1 MKDQKIKIKEITICL
16 HCGCS
21 EDIVKTQMNEL
32 NPLGLKYRLHWNN
45 RIDRNPGMYESYS
58 ELINHS
64 VATSSTEWII
74 LINDRTHPTIDEVE
88 KMIQLLENGYACVLL
103 YNVGFMGFSKE
114 LIRTIGW
121 WDQRF
126 TYGGWE
132 DRDWVWRIQKANLA
146 LYESQEGT
154 YDMSW
159 KSPLNVPGAVL
170 SGKFWEKKY
179 DTSNPEI
186 VRQLLP
192 EEDYPEWNKTLG
204 VPREDIRNSWKS
216 WNLSRLDIM
225 YDPRYRPGSGPSGSS
240 LLNNRKIVE
249 DF

>member
-1 MKDQKIKIKEITICL
+1 MKIKEITICL

-21 EDIVKTQMNEL
+21 KEVVNLQIDA
-32 NPLGLKYRLHWNN
+32 LKHLRIKYKLYWNN
-45 RIDRNPGMYESYS
+45 RIDRHPEIYESYS

-64 VATSSTEWII
+64 VVTSPTEWVI

-88 KMIQLLENGYACVLL
+88 KMINLLENGYACVLL

-114 LIRTIGW
+114 LIRKIGW

-132 DRDWVWRIQKANLA
+132 DRDWVWRLFMNDLA
-146 LYESQEGT
+146 IYESQEAT

-170 SGKFWEKKY
+170 SGQFWGKKY
-179 DTSNPEI
+179 DTSNSD
-186 VRQLLP
+186 VVYQLLP
-192 EEDYPEWNKTLG
+192 DEEYPKWQKTLG
-204 VPREDIRNSWKS
+204 DSREDISGSWKS
-216 WNLSRLDIM
+216 WDKSMLNIM
-225 YDPRYRPGSGPSGSS
+225 YDPRIRPGSGQSGSS
-240 LLNNRKIVE
+240 ILKNRLIEEKFNE
-249 DF
+249 Y

>member
-1 MKDQKIKIKEITICL
+1 MKKIRNFTICL

-21 EDIVKTQMNEL
+21 QDIVDAQMDAL
-32 NPLGLKYRLHWNN
+32 SPLGLKYKVTWNN

-64 VATSSTEWII
+64 VATTDDEWII
-74 LINDRTHPTIDEVE
+74 LINDRTHPTVDEVE
-88 KMIQLLENGYACVLL
+88 KMLYLLENGYACVLL

-114 LIRTIGW
+114 LIRKIGW

-132 DRDWVWRIQKANLA
+132 DRDWVWRIKKANLA

-170 SGKFWEKKY
+170 SGKFWEEKY
-179 DTSNPEI
+179 DASSET
-186 VRQLLP
+186 VYQKLD
-192 EEDYPEWNKTLG
+192 EESYPEWDKTLG
-204 VPREDIRNSWKS
+204 ESREDISSSWMS
-216 WNLSRLDIM
+216 WNYSQLDIM
-225 YDPRYRPGSGPSGSS
+225 YDPRYRPGSGPSGSKI
-240 LLNNRKIVE
+240 LGNREIIEK
-249 DF
+249 F

>member
-1 MKDQKIKIKEITICL
+1 MKKIKNFTICL

-21 EDIVKTQMNEL
+21 QDVVNAQMDAL
-32 NPLGLKYRLHWNN
+32 SPLSLKYKVTWNN

-64 VATSSTEWII
+64 VATTDDEWII
-74 LINDRTHPTIDEVE
+74 LINDRTHPTVDEVE
-88 KMIQLLENGYACVLL
+88 KMLYLLENGYACVLL

-114 LIRTIGW
+114 LIRKIGW

-132 DRDWVWRIQKANLA
+132 DRDWVWRIKKENLA

-170 SGKFWEKKY
+170 SGKFWDQKW
-179 DTSNPEI
+179 DNSNSDI
-186 VRQLLP
+186 VSQLLP
-192 EEDYPEWNKTLG
+192 EESYPHWDETLG
-204 VPREDIRNSWKS
+204 EERLEISSSWMTWDKS
-216 WNLSRLDIM
+216 QLSIM
-225 YDPRYRPGSGPSGSS
+225 YNQIDRPGSGQSGSDI
-240 LLNNRKIVE
+240 LANRQIVE
-249 DF
+249 KFQ